1 MNLMNLFDK
10 NVKEFPNASALSMS
24 SRNETWTYA
33 GLNEKVNNAAQY
45 FAKNGIVKG
54 DGVLILVPMS
64 FELYTTLL
72 ALFKLGAVA
81 VFIDPQSSKDHIKA
95 CIKKYPLKAFIGVK
109 KAHLLRVINKDIR
122 QIPMHMTVGYLPF
135 TKNLN
140 KAHESTIT
148 SFTEKVE
155 IQPDDPALITF
166 TSGSTG
172 KPKAAVRTHAFLLKQ
187 YEVLSKNMLFAQSEV
202 DISTLPVFVLAN
214 LAAGM
219 HSVIPNV
226 NLLKPAEVDGK
237 VLLDDIVKY
246 KATRFGGSPVLV
258 NKITE
263 HLQQEVKCSLTHV
276 YMGGGPVYPKILH
289 DIQKRLPRSTVFG
302 LYGSTEAEPIAHMS
316 SFEYGHRQVTETK
329 NCNGLYVGKP
339 VAEVEIKIINSD
351 LLTDDLKSFE
361 SIEVEHG
368 EIIVSGEHVLKGYLN
383 GEGDAENKIHMG
395 GKIWH
400 RTGDAGYFDDHG
412 ELWLLGRYSQKIVT
426 KERTLYPFA
435 IEAAL
440 FEKGYQTALI
450 MHEGK
455 VCLVAELTSPNV
467 NLKALGIEKV
477 MLVNKI
483 PRDKRH
489 NSKVDYGALK
499 ELIKDRNK

>member
-24 SRNETWTYA
+24 ARNETWTYA
-33 GLNEKVNNAAQY
+33 GLNDKVNSTSY
-45 FAKNGIVKG
+45 YLSKNGIMKG

-64 FELYTTLL
+64 FELYTILL
-72 ALFKLGAVA
+72 ALFKIGAVA
-81 VFIDPQSSKDHIKA
+81 VFIDPQSSKEHIKA

-109 KAHLLRVINKDIR
+109 KAHLLRILNKDIR
-122 QIPMHMTVGYLPF
+122 HIPMHMTMGYLPL
-135 TKNLN
+135 TKNIY
-140 KAHESTIT
+140 AA
-148 SFTEKVE
+148 EKYNETNVE
-155 IQPDDPALITF
+155 QVTVNPDDPALITF

-172 KPKAAVRTHAFLLKQ
+172 NPKAAVRTHAFLLKQ
-187 YEVLSKNMLFAQSEV
+187 YEVLSKNMLFARKEV

-226 NLLKPAEVDGK
+226 NLLKPSEVDGK
-237 VLLDDIVKY
+237 ALLDDIVKY
-246 KATRFGGSPVLV
+246 KATRFGGSPILV
-258 NKITE
+258 DKITQ
-263 HLQQEVKCSLTHV
+263 HLNEEVKHSLTHV
-276 YMGGGPVYPKILH
+276 YMGGGPVYPKVLH
-289 DIQKRLPRSTVFG
+289 GIQKKLPRSTVYG

-316 SFEYGHRQVTETK
+316 SFEYGHRQVSGTK
-329 NCNGLYVGKP
+329 NCDGLYVGKP
-339 VAEVEIKIINSD
+339 VAEIEVKIIDSD
-351 LLTDDLKSFE
+351 KLSGELTSFD

-383 GEGDAENKIHMG
+383 GEGDAENKIHMN

-400 RTGDAGYFDDHG
+400 RTGDAGYFDEHG
-412 ELWLLGRYSQKIVT
+412 ELWLLGRYSQRIVS

-450 MHEGK
+450 VHQGQA
-455 VCLVAELTSPNV
+455 CLVAELTSPNV
-467 NLKALGIEKV
+467 NLKAIGIEKV
-477 MLVNKI
+477 ILVNKI

-489 NSKVDYGALK
+489 NAKVDYGALK
-499 ELIKDRNK
+499 TLLENK